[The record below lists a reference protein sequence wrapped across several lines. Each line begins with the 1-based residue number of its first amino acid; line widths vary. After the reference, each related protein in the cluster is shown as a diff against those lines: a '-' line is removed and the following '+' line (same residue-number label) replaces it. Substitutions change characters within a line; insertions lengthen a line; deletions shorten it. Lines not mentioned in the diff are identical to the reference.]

1 MKSMIQLLLCATS
14 TFSAMIP
21 LYPEYANKP
30 DSAHVISAKTNKV
43 NYTIKFSYNSDGYLL
58 KEVYATNGQQTDY
71 AECHYQKSGDTVKCT
86 YTISDEPTNQYVDLY
101 IFDNSGKIIRFKG
114 YDGTDLYDEEV
125 IQYNQDNK
133 IVKTVTAV
141 ASLAADMGDSAVYK
155 YQNGKIKTV
164 EIYGDNGSKWSYSD
178 YETDNLGRV
187 TKTTEYDCENGCVAD
202 TEYMVY
208 FYGNTHVR
216 YVPPAVAKNNNYD
229 LSLSDGNAI
238 ISMCNGTKLF
248 EVSVY
253 DLLGN
258 RIKSAVSTD
267 KKSVSLSQMNFTG
280 QQVILQL
287 NTSTGNVSVP
297 IVLTK

>member
-1 MKSMIQLLLCATS
+1 
-14 TFSAMIP
+14 MIP

-30 DSAHVISAKTNKV
+30 DSAHVISAKTNKI

-58 KEVYATNGQQTDY
+58 KEVYSANGQQTDS
-71 AECHYQKSGDTVKCT
+71 AECHYQKTGDTVKCT

-101 IFDNSGKIIRFKG
+101 IFDNSGKIVRFKG
-114 YDGTDLYDEEV
+114 YDGSDLYDDEI

-133 IVKTVTAV
+133 ISKTATTATL
-141 ASLAADMGDSAVYK
+141 LAADMGDSAVYK

-178 YETDNLGRV
+178 YETDNTGRV
-187 TKTTEYDCENGCVAD
+187 TKTTEYDCENGCMAD

-208 FYGNTHVR
+208 FYGNTHTR
-216 YVPPAVAKNNNYD
+216 QMIPTASKAAIYD
-229 LSLSDGNAI
+229 ISLSNSKTS
-238 ISMCNGTKLF
+238 ISLCNGAKLF
-248 EVSVY
+248 SVSVY

-258 RIKSAVSTD
+258 RIQKAISAD
-267 KKSVSLSQMNFTG
+267 KKSVLLSRMNFTG

-287 NTSTGNVSVP
+287 NTSKGTFSAP
-297 IVLTK
+297 VLITN